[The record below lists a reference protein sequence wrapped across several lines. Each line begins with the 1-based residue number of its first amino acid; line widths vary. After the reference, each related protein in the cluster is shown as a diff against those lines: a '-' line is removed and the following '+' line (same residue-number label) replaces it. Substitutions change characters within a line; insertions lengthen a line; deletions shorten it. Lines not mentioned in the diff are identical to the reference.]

1 MQYSLYRHWSNIN
14 LLMNYSI
21 YIHIPFC
28 IQRCHYCDFNTYAGK
43 ESLIPDYIDALV
55 EEIRIVSEYISKFPV
70 HSIYLGGGTPS
81 LIPVSEY
88 QKLFKALFELTSIVE
103 KCEISLEANPGT
115 VSLPYLTGLRA
126 LGFNRIS
133 FGIQSTSA
141 SDLIRLGRTH
151 TLDDILDAI
160 VFARRAGFHNNN
172 LDMINHLPW
181 QDLTAWKNSLS
192 RAVALAPEHFSIY
205 SLMIEPGTSLH
216 DWYQRGLVTPPD
228 EDLGADMYEFT
239 MDYLDR
245 AGYEHYEISNW
256 AKLTGENQFRCLH
269 NMQYW
274 LNQPYIGL
282 GAGAHGYI
290 SSIRTEN
297 VPSIEKYI
305 ARMREISKLR
315 VVSPETPATIN
326 SIPIDEITQM
336 KDSMWLALRLVKDG
350 VSLDQFERSFGYSV
364 LEVFKDQI
372 EELLLLGLIEWGGL
386 TQSSLK
392 LTRRGIMVANQVFLR
407 FI

>member
-1 MQYSLYRHWSNIN
+1 
-14 LLMNYSI
+14 MNYSL

-43 ESLIPDYIDALV
+43 ESLIPDYVDSLV
-55 EEIRIVSEYISKFPV
+55 EEIRIVSEYISPFPL
-70 HSIYLGGGTPS
+70 HSIYFGGGTPS
-81 LIPVSEY
+81 LVPVTEY
-88 QKLFKALFELTSIVE
+88 QKLFNALFELTSIAE

-115 VSLPYLTGLRA
+115 VSLPYLTSLRA
-126 LGFNRIS
+126 LSFNRIS
-133 FGIQSTSA
+133 FGIQSTNA
-141 SDLIRLGRTH
+141 RDLIRLGRTH
-151 TLDDILDAI
+151 TVDDILDAF
-160 VFARRAGFHNNN
+160 VFARRTGFHNIN

-181 QDLTAWKNSLS
+181 QDLTAWENSLS

-216 DWYQRGLVTPPD
+216 DWYQRGLMTPQD

-239 MDYLDR
+239 IDYLDR

-256 AKLTGENQFRCLH
+256 AKRDEENQFRCMH

-274 LNQPYIGL
+274 LNQPYIGI

-290 SSIRTEN
+290 NTIRTEN
-297 VPSIEKYI
+297 VSGIENYI
-305 ARMREISKLR
+305 TRMRKRGEFR
-315 VVSPETPATIN
+315 VGLPETPATIRTTK
-326 SIPIDEITQM
+326 IDDITQM

-350 VSLDQFERSFGYSV
+350 VSLDRFERSFGKSV
-364 LEVFKDQI
+364 LEVFKEQV
-372 EELLLLGLIEWGGL
+372 EELLHLGLIEWGGL
-386 TQSSLK
+386 KQSNLK
-392 LTRRGIMVANQVFLR
+392 LTRRGLMVANQVFLR